1 MKRQSMTRKILA
13 ITLLLS
19 CTTLSAWAGWEEE
32 PIEKLIARADAHS
45 DNQAEYCA
53 DVARR
58 EVEVANQ
65 YYTSG
70 DVPKAEDAVKMA
82 IAYSQKALDAG
93 KRTHK
98 KLKETDLTLRKT
110 SRRLADV
117 GQTLA
122 YEDKPVVKDAV
133 EKIEQIRSELLK
145 LMFAQK

>member
-1 MKRQSMTRKILA
+1 MRKALA

-19 CTTLSAWAGWEEE
+19 LSAATAWTADEE
-32 PIEKLIARADAHS
+32 PIEKLIARADVHS
-45 DNQAEYCA
+45 DDQAAHCA

-58 EVEVANQ
+58 EVEIANQ

-70 DVPKAEDAVKMA
+70 DVQKAVDAINMA
-82 IAYSQKALDAG
+82 VTYSQKALEAAR
-93 KRTHK
+93 RTHK

-110 SRRLADV
+110 SRRLSDV

-122 YEDKPVVKDAV
+122 FEDKPPVKDAI
-133 EKIEQIRSELLK
+133 EKIEQTRSQILA